1 LSDTELIFSWTN
13 VFRNNDIPYTSE
25 VTDSSAATEI
35 VHDICVQLVEK
46 IDIMLE
52 LQPQICKLFMKV
64 CISQF
69 RKDYLTFIKKE
80 KKKSSKKEGNG
91 KVQEVC

>member
-52 LQPQICKLFMKV
+52 LQPQICKLFMKE

-69 RKDYLTFIKKE
+69 RKDYLTFIKKG
-80 KKKSSKKEGNG
+80 KKRASLQHVLLFHSKF
-91 KVQEVC
+91 

>member
-1 LSDTELIFSWTN
+1 
-13 VFRNNDIPYTSE
+13 

-69 RKDYLTFIKKE
+69 RKDYLTFIEKE
-80 KKKSSKKEGNG
+80 KGKALRKKVMEKSKKSVKKLDINFILN
-91 KVQEVC
+91 VQSIFLPEQLNLLR

>member
-1 LSDTELIFSWTN
+1 MNYENLVTYDIYQALENNILSDTELIFSWTN

-69 RKDYLTFIKKE
+69 
-80 KKKSSKKEGNG
+80 
-91 KVQEVC
+91 